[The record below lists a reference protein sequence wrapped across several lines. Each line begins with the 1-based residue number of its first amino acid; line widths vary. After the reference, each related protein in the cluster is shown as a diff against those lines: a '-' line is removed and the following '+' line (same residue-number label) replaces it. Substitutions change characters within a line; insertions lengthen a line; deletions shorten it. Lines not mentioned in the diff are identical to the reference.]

1 MLLFYWLILERLCLS
16 NDHQDLMMLLTK
28 AQFVCLFFADW
39 FCHLVD
45 RWNYFRTVWIR
56 RMCHWGSHL
65 AWLEH
70 QPLGLLIWNS
80 TRDCLPVSHVIHLH
94 ELGGAGQ
101 IIEKFSDT
109 LQQMCCQHPFLST
122 PGSTHVTPLKYTP
135 CRAMAYSVC
144 TSCGPFV
151 IWGLEN
157 IHFDDVKGLS
167 HPRVRL
173 LHVTWKYVLWFK
185 PLINLLTF

>member
-1 MLLFYWLILERLCLS
+1 MFLPSIRMYCCFIGWYWKGCAYQMI
-16 NDHQDLMMLLTK
+16 TK
-28 AQFVCLFFADW
+28 ISWCRSQRPSFGGFFTDW

-45 RWNYFRTVWIR
+45 RGNYFRTVWIR

-109 LQQMCCQHPFLST
+109 LQQMCWQHPFLST

-151 IWGLEN
+151 I
-157 IHFDDVKGLS
+157 
-167 HPRVRL
+167 
-173 LHVTWKYVLWFK
+173 
-185 PLINLLTF
+185 